1 MVFSSSIFLFW
12 FLPVFL
18 GVYFLIDRRYKNA
31 VALLASLFFYGF
43 GSPKFLLILL
53 SSIII
58 DFFLV
63 RQIDKSENAK
73 RRKLFLV
80 FSVILNI
87 GLLAYF
93 KYANFF
99 IDNFNAILGA
109 LAHLPFDGPKWF
121 CPSAFRSSPSK
132 R

>member
-12 FLPVFL
+12 FLPIFL
-18 GVYFLIDRRYKNA
+18 GVYFLVDRRYKNA
-31 VALLASLFFYGF
+31 VALLASLLFYGF
-43 GSPKFLLILL
+43 GSPKFLIVLLL
-53 SSIII
+53 SITI

-63 RQIDKSENAK
+63 RQIDKSTDAK

-99 IDNFNAILGA
+99 IDNFNAI
-109 LAHLPFDGPKWF
+109 
-121 CPSAFRSSPSK
+121 
-132 R
+132 